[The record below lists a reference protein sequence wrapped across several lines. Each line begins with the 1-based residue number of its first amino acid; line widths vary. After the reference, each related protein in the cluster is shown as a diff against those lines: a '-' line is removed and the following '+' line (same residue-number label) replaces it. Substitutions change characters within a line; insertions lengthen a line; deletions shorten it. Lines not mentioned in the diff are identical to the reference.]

1 MKLAFVCVGAGR
13 GDRFGADKLAEKIG
27 SRTVF
32 SCAIAALTAAVPE
45 APVVAVVASR
55 SLELWRNSMAEE
67 FPGVRLVCGGERR
80 QDSVRLGVEAA
91 AVEGADVVAIHDGA
105 RPLVDELDVRAVV
118 EALGTADGAILVA
131 RIMDTIKMVGGDGL
145 VTETVVRGGL
155 RLALTPQVFRV
166 ASLERA
172 WNEHKEELEW
182 TDESAL
188 LESSGLQ
195 VRTVVAR
202 YPNPKVTTWSDLEMV
217 RALAGEADE

>member
-13 GDRFGADKLAEKIG
+13 GDRFGADKLAENIG
-27 SRTVF
+27 SCTVF
-32 SCAIAALTAAVPE
+32 SRSIAALAGAVPG

-55 SLELWRNSMAEE
+55 SLEHWRSLLVED
-67 FPGVRLVCGGERR
+67 FPGARLVCGGERR

-105 RPLVDELDVRAVV
+105 RPLVDERDVRAVV

-131 RIMDTIKMVGGDGL
+131 RIMDTIKMVGGDGR
-145 VTETVVRGGL
+145 VTETVVRDGL

-172 WNEHKEELEW
+172 WNENKEELEW

-202 YPNPKVTTWSDLEMV
+202 YPNPKVTTQSDLEMV
-217 RALAGEADE
+217 RALAGEAT